1 MKVGIIGCGSI
12 ANYAHIPS
20 YLNNPEVEAVSVCT
34 PNHVHAQ
41 ISIDALH
48 AGKNVLCEKP
58 AARTYEEA
66 KTMLDAQRE
75 TGKVLNIG
83 VVNRFAES
91 INYCFQ

>member
-1 MKVGIIGCGSI
+1 MKVGIIGCGFI

-66 KTMLDAQRE
+66 WMHSEKPE
-75 TGKVLNIG
+75 K
-83 VVNRFAES
+83 
-91 INYCFQ
+91 Y